1 MEKLQNKL
9 TKIAGDASFRQF
21 YRLKKGKK
29 TSIIVKAKK
38 EKFKNLV
45 LYSAINK
52 FLRQRKILAPKL
64 INFFFYKGVIE
75 IEDFGDVQFSQYIKG
90 KKNKLKAYKKA
101 VKFLI
106 KIQKIKPQKTINLLK
121 PYKIKLDYYDVSN
134 LHKESD
140 LFFNWYLVGILGS
153 KKGKNFKNLIR
164 KELDKIYK
172 KIYFKNSYF
181 VHRDFHISNLMLI
194 KGKIGILDSQDAIIG
209 NPIYDL
215 VSLVD
220 DVRIRT
226 SISLKEKIFNF
237 YLSKT
242 SKNLNKKVK
251 QLKNDFN
258 ILSIQRN
265 LKILGIFY
273 RLFKRDKK
281 KHYLKFMPYT
291 WKLIE
296 VRLRDDM
303 FKNLKL
309 LLNKAVS
316 KKQRTRVVFR

>member
-1 MEKLQNKL
+1 MEKFQNKL

-21 YRLKKGKK
+21 YRLKKGTK

-38 EKFKNLV
+38 EKFKNLI

-75 IEDFGDVQFSQYIKG
+75 IEDFGDVQFSKYIKR
-90 KKNKLKAYKKA
+90 KKYKFNAYKKA
-101 VKFLI
+101 VKFLM

-121 PYKIKLDYYDVSN
+121 PYKIKLDYYDESN

-153 KKGKNFKNLIR
+153 KKAKNFKSLIR
-164 KELDKIYK
+164 KELNKIYK

-242 SKNLNKKVK
+242 SKNLSKKVK

>member
-1 MEKLQNKL
+1 MEKFQNKL

-64 INFFFYKGVIE
+64 IKNFFYKGVIE
-75 IEDFGDVQFSQYIKG
+75 IEDFGDVQFSQYIKR
-90 KKNKLKAYKKA
+90 KKYKFNAYKKA
-101 VKFLI
+101 VKFLM

-121 PYKIKLDYYDVSN
+121 PYKIKLDYYDESN

-153 KKGKNFKNLIR
+153 
-164 KELDKIYK
+164 K

-209 NPIYDL
+209 NPVYDL

>member
-1 MEKLQNKL
+1 MEKFQNKL

-21 YRLKKGKK
+21 YRLKKGTK

-38 EKFKNLV
+38 EKFKNLI

-75 IEDFGDVQFSQYIKG
+75 IEDFGDVQFSQYIKR
-90 KKNKLKAYKKA
+90 KKYKFNAYKKA
-101 VKFLI
+101 VKFLM

-121 PYKIKLDYYDVSN
+121 PYKIKLDYYDESN

-153 KKGKNFKNLIR
+153 KKAKNFKSLIR
-164 KELDKIYK
+164 KELNKIYK

-316 KKQRTRVVFR
+316 KKQRTRVMFR

>member
-1 MEKLQNKL
+1 MEKFQNKL

-64 INFFFYKGVIE
+64 IKFFFYKGVIE
-75 IEDFGDVQFSQYIKG
+75 IEDFGDVQFSQYIKR
-90 KKNKLKAYKKA
+90 KKYKFNAYKKA
-101 VKFLI
+101 VKFLM

-121 PYKIKLDYYDVSN
+121 PYKIKLDYYDESN

-153 KKGKNFKNLIR
+153 KKAKNFKSLIR
-164 KELDKIYK
+164 KELNKIYK

-316 KKQRTRVVFR
+316 KKQRTRVMFR

>member
-1 MEKLQNKL
+1 MEKFQNKL

-64 INFFFYKGVIE
+64 IKNFFYKGVIE
-75 IEDFGDVQFSQYIKG
+75 IEDFGDVQFSQYIERTKY
-90 KKNKLKAYKKA
+90 KFNAYKKA
-101 VKFLI
+101 VKFLM

-121 PYKIKLDYYDVSN
+121 PYKIKLDYYDESN

-153 KKGKNFKNLIR
+153 KKAKNFKNLIR
-164 KELDKIYK
+164 KELNKIYK

-242 SKNLNKKVK
+242 SKNLSKKVK

-316 KKQRTRVVFR
+316 KKQRTRVMFR

>member
-1 MEKLQNKL
+1 MEKFQNKL

-29 TSIIVKAKK
+29 TSIIVEAKK

-52 FLRQRKILAPKL
+52 FLRQKKILAPKL
-64 INFFFYKGVIE
+64 IKSLFNKGIIE
-75 IEDFGDVQFSQYIKG
+75 IDDFGDVQFSQYIKG

-106 KIQKIKPQKTINLLK
+106 KIQKIKPQKKINLLK
-121 PYKIKLDYYDVSN
+121 PYKIKLDYYNESN

-140 LFFNWYLVGILGS
+140 LFFNWYLVGILGN
-153 KKGKNFKNLIR
+153 KKAKKFKNLIK
-164 KELDKIYK
+164 KELNKIYK
-172 KIYFKNSYF
+172 KIYLKNNYF

-226 SISLKEKIFNF
+226 STSLKEKIFNF
-237 YLSKT
+237 YLRKT
-242 SKNLNKKVK
+242 SRNSGKEVK
-251 QLKNDFN
+251 RLKNDFN

-296 VRLRDDM
+296 MRLRDDM

-316 KKQRTRVVFR
+316 KKQRTRIVFR

>member
-1 MEKLQNKL
+1 
-9 TKIAGDASFRQF
+9 
-21 YRLKKGKK
+21 
-29 TSIIVKAKK
+29 
-38 EKFKNLV
+38 
-45 LYSAINK
+45 
-52 FLRQRKILAPKL
+52 
-64 INFFFYKGVIE
+64 
-75 IEDFGDVQFSQYIKG
+75 
-90 KKNKLKAYKKA
+90 
-101 VKFLI
+101 
-106 KIQKIKPQKTINLLK
+106 
-121 PYKIKLDYYDVSN
+121 
-134 LHKESD
+134 
-140 LFFNWYLVGILGS
+140 
-153 KKGKNFKNLIR
+153 
-164 KELDKIYK
+164 
-172 KIYFKNSYF
+172 
-181 VHRDFHISNLMLI
+181 MLI

-316 KKQRTRVVFR
+316 KKQRTKVVFR